1 MIEKSLCHWLFY
13 QPPCFPFDPCTNRSV
28 HEQESA
34 ITIAIAFSGSI
45 ISGLASPIYSGPL
58 NLLVCAPMSSVDGM
72 EIMSSNQ
79 PTVALASKSGCPSKA
94 MGYRG
99 YNHIT
104 WYVGNAKQLASCYI
118 TRMGFEYIA
127 YRGLETGS
135 RAIASHVISNNGA
148 TFVLIAPIR
157 PRDYDDDLMT
167 DHDRRML
174 QEIHEHLSKH
184 GDAVK
189 DVAFEVDDARAVYST
204 AIAKGAG
211 GVQEPKVE
219 QDEEGEVV
227 TAVLKT
233 YGDVTHTLVE
243 RSGYRGA
250 FLPGYRAV
258 TLSDPS
264 SRLLPVIKFNG
275 IDHCVGNQTWGQL
288 QSACE

>member
-1 MIEKSLCHWLFY
+1 MSPVGGIEMMTSDH
-13 QPPCFPFDPCTNRSV
+13 
-28 HEQESA
+28 
-34 ITIAIAFSGSI
+34 
-45 ISGLASPIYSGPL
+45 
-58 NLLVCAPMSSVDGM
+58 
-72 EIMSSNQ
+72 
-79 PTVALASKSGCPSKA
+79 PTVALGSQSGCPSKA
-94 MGYRG
+94 TGYRG
-99 YNHIT
+99 YHHIT

-135 RAIASHVISNNGA
+135 RAVASHVISNNGA
-148 TFVLIAPIR
+148 TFVLISPIR
-157 PRDYDDDLMT
+157 PPDYNDALMT
-167 DHDRRML
+167 DHDRQML
-174 QEIHEHLSKH
+174 QEVHAHLIKH

-204 AIAKGAG
+204 AITKGAG
-211 GVQEPKVE
+211 GVQEPKVG

-243 RSGYRGA
+243 RSGYRGT
-250 FLPGYRAV
+250 FLPGYCAV

-264 SRLLPVIKFNG
+264 ARLLPAIKFNG
-275 IDHCVGNQTWGQL
+275 IDHCVGNQDWDQL